1 MKRKYKIIGTV
12 LTGFLLFAI
21 AGTDSVIHVK
31 AVDQTDVQDAQNNA
45 DATAQKIEELKSQ
58 LTEISAN
65 ISDVQGYITELDTM
79 MADYTSQIV
88 DYQAQIDAK
97 TVEINNKQAEIDD
110 KQKNIDAMQEELDAT
125 KTKEAEQY
133 DAMKK
138 RIQYMYE
145 CGEETFLDMIFG
157 SEDLSELLGTA
168 EYVSSITSYDRQQ
181 MEALAGTKDKIQTLL
196 ASLESEKVTLENE
209 QASLKTEKNNL
220 ISLQAEVESRQTYA
234 NMVLEEKEKK
244 LTELEQEQS
253 TAEELKAMAEK
264 DLAEQQRIAAQIK
277 AQWEEE
283 QRQAAQT
290 GGNADGD
297 TQKTLEAI
305 GLAGGFTWPI
315 PGYNYITSEWGN
327 RLHPILGYYTLHD
340 GMDISGAGIYGKP
353 IVAAYDGV
361 VSIADSTS
369 STGYGYYVKI
379 DHGTGVS
386 TLYAHCSSLAV
397 SVGQPVS
404 AGQVIGYIG
413 STGNSTGAHLHFSIF
428 IKGESVN
435 PRDYITIP

>member
-253 TAEELKAMAEK
+253 TMEELKALAEK
-264 DLAEQQRIAAQIK
+264 DLIEQQKLRDQIK

-290 GGNADGD
+290 GGNADND

-315 PGYNYITSEWGN
+315 PGYNTITSEFGY
-327 RLHPILGYYTLHD
+327 RIHPLNGSYSFHD
-340 GMDISGAGIYGKP
+340 GMDISGAGINGKP
-353 IVAAYDGV
+353 IIAAYDGV

-386 TLYAHCSSLAV
+386 TLYAHCSALAV

-413 STGNSTGAHLHFSIF
+413 STGNSTGPHLHFCIF
-428 IKGESVN
+428 VKGEPVN

>member
-1 MKRKYKIIGTV
+1 MRKWHKIIGIF
-12 LTGFLLFAI
+12 LTGLFLFGI
-21 AGTDSVIHVK
+21 TGTDSIVNVK
-31 AVDQTDVQDAQNNA
+31 AVDQTDVEDAQNNA
-45 DATAQKIEELKSQ
+45 DATAQKIEQLKSQ

-65 ISDVQGYITELDTM
+65 ISDIQGYISELDTM
-79 MADYTSQIV
+79 MADYTLQIAS
-88 DYQAQIDAK
+88 YQEQIDAK
-97 TVEINNKQAEIDD
+97 TAEINAKQEEINI
-110 KQKNIDAMQEELDAT
+110 KQQNIEAKQEELDAT
-125 KTKEAEQY
+125 KTKEAKEY

-145 CGEETFLDMIFG
+145 CGEETFLDMIFS
-157 SEDLSELLGTA
+157 SEDLSDLLGTA
-168 EYVSSITSYDRQQ
+168 EYVSSITAYDRKQ
-181 MEALAGTKDKIQTLL
+181 MEALAATKDKIQTLL
-196 ASLESEKVTLENE
+196 ASLESEKIALENE

-234 NMVLEEKEKK
+234 NLVLEEKEKK
-244 LTELEQEQS
+244 LTELEQAQS
-253 TAEELKAMAEK
+253 TTEELKALAEK
-264 DLAEQQRIAAQIK
+264 DLEEQQRIAAQIK

-283 QRQAAQT
+283 QRQA
-290 GGNADGD
+290 GGNADND
-297 TQKTLEAI
+297 AQKTLEEI

-315 PGYNYITSEWGN
+315 PGYNIITSEWGN

-340 GMDISGAGIYGKP
+340 GMDISGGGIYGKP

-361 VSIADSTS
+361 VSVADSIST
-369 STGYGYYVKI
+369 TGYGYYVKL

-386 TLYAHCSSLAV
+386 TLYAHCSALAV

-404 AGQVIGYIG
+404 AGQVIGYVG